1 MEKKYLVYPLLF
13 LVFFLAFFNVQSTFA
28 QTSTDDELEEL
39 EQQIEALKTQI
50 KEETA
55 KKQYKLQKE
64 ALLEEI
70 QKLKD
75 SLAVIQSNQ
84 VSDTSSTKIVT
95 SDEES
100 ENEENAGVIIWP
112 QLNSTD
118 QVKTASDVSQES
130 ELHDTSSQN
139 QTSDDENLIS
149 INPLNNLEVQ
159 EVSSDETE
167 ETNSIESEGSFG
179 NSYGTTVTGDDA
191 YYLISLEPEIELGRI
206 GLGLDLDLRLSK
218 DGELR
223 EEDWRDINDALRKIK
238 YIEYHNLD
246 ETFNIRVGALS
257 DITLG
262 TGNLVYQYRNDASED
277 DSKTGL
283 QLSYKTSVLKIE
295 AFTSS
300 LSEMEILAGR
310 LELDPMNDIDQS
322 IIKSFHMGI
331 TYAGDF
337 SKYANT
343 ISSSTNDTSLSVF
356 KKAFSTSENNFSAY
370 SFDAS
375 LQLVNHPYLDLYC
388 TSEATFLDGYGS
400 GSSFGLEL
408 IIKDRSQEFTL
419 DLNIQH
425 INQGDQYESAYFGSF
440 YEIER
445 FSFKTDKEE
454 WLETK
459 ANDLNQKT
467 SEGNKYR
474 TAFSIQYKQRFK
486 FNLNF
491 EKGYEN
497 VSDGLLNSSLRIN
510 DFLPQVN
517 IEANYTKK
525 NLNSADA
532 LSVLDENTLLSATV
546 ELELMENF
554 TLSSDFQWT
563 FTPDEIENN
572 EVIRYKTQEIIEPR
586 VNFSFDF

>member
-28 QTSTDDELEEL
+28 QISTDDELEEL

-84 VSDTSSTKIVT
+84 VSDTSSTEIVT

-139 QTSDDENLIS
+139 QISDDENLIS

-167 ETNSIESEGSFG
+167 ETNSIESEGSLG

-191 YYLISLEPEIELGRI
+191 YYLISLEPEIEFGRI

-283 QLSYKTSVLKIE
+283 QLSYETSVLKIE

-322 IIKSFHMGI
+322 IIKSFRMGI

-343 ISSSTNDTSLSVF
+343 ILSSTNDTSLSVY

-491 EKGYEN
+491 ENGYEN

-572 EVIRYKTQEIIEPR
+572 EVISYKTQEIIEPR